1 MGPRDASSACG
12 APPCT
17 RRRPTPIPLASRFHW
32 KTHLARFL
40 HRHSTRQRPALVLLL
55 LLLCQPRVGK
65 SHRATIYPTETST
78 CAPQS
83 SPRLHQS
90 RDVPDNR
97 ARYQTRARARAESSG
112 ASALIPPF
120 SGTDRSCSTSRT
132 HPRTTHGIADIPSI
146 HSPRRHQYPHRDD
159 CSSTCRRTPRAN
171 VRRSIQR
178 PCTSRA
184 SRQSFDD
191 TSDTSPRA
199 RYRTLAHR
207 LKTPLAAHC
216 SVRVRLAARAHDGLQ
231 PHTRAHPYRSNPPF
245 SRRARIVGARC
256 RVRFLSPDAYAA
268 SAHQLKVHRTNKT
281 KRQHAIS
288 ACVMQETQSRANAR
302 RNTRAIGTNAKTAL
316 TSQRT

>member
-1 MGPRDASSACG
+1 MGPRGASSACG

-17 RRRPTPIPLASRFHW
+17 QRHPILIPLVSRFHW

-40 HRHSTRQRPALVLLL
+40 HRHSTRQRPALVLL

-90 RDVPDNR
+90 RDAPSNR
-97 ARYQTRARARAESSG
+97 ARYQNRARARAESSG

-120 SGTDRSCSTSRT
+120 YGTDHSCSTSRT

-146 HSPRRHQYPHRDD
+146 HSPRRHQYPHRDG

-171 VRRSIQR
+171 ARRSIQR
-178 PCTSRA
+178 PCTSHA

-207 LKTPLAAHC
+207 LKTPLAARC

-231 PHTRAHPYRSNPPF
+231 PHTRAHPYQSNPPF

-256 RVRFLSPDAYAA
+256 LVRFLSPDAYAA
-268 SAHQLKVHRTNKT
+268 SAHQLKVHRTNKIQ
-281 KRQHAIS
+281 RQYAIS
-288 ACVMQETQSRANAR
+288 ACVMRET
-302 RNTRAIGTNAKTAL
+302 
-316 TSQRT
+316 